1 MMFVLIDTKERYFE
15 VISIEE
21 IYVTSL
27 LTKALLF
34 QDKKDALI
42 FQAYI
47 LNRYKLFFEVV
58 PLKDKAVTM
67 Y

>member
-1 MMFVLIDTKERYFE
+1 MFVLIDTKERYFE